1 MAPLH
6 SRALADRLLAVIGIV
21 LVSVQIYVQNLS
33 LGNAVVLALGVL
45 LIYVG
50 SWRLAGPLL
59 HRRANAALRKE
70 LDGFTSLVR
79 QLSSHNAK
87 SDGSSAPDTTG
98 ALRESLERIIAAAQN

>member
-6 SRALADRLLAVIGIV
+6 SRVLADRLLAVIGIV

-33 LGNAVVLALGVL
+33 LGNAVILALGVL

-70 LDGFTSLVR
+70 LDDFTSLVR
-79 QLSSHNAK
+79 QLSLHNAK
-87 SDGSSAPDTTG
+87 GDGSSTPDTTG
-98 ALRESLERIIAAAQN
+98 ALRESLERIIAAARN